1 MATRTQV
8 AQYVA
13 SNIKSGN
20 IADRQKAIK
29 ISANWLKKSGKSRQ
43 SEYLVRDITVEL
55 EKSGYL
61 YVIVTSARQL
71 EEKTVDYLKQYLKN
85 IYNVNNLELDIRIDQ
100 DLIGGLK
107 IETPVGTLDNS
118 VKARLAKI
126 VEGVSE

>member
-29 ISANWLKKSGKSRQ
+29 IAANWLKKSGKSRQ